1 MAMIVPMKTRYL
13 FSFILAFAII
23 TTVFAQVGPK
33 KPREFDDYTLRTL
46 EEISQLQ
53 GSVIESS
60 NKDVAIHGEIFPTR
74 AKVVYEVTSRPLVQ
88 HKKEAIAAW
97 ANRFAGAP
105 ETYNRPYQNEV
116 IFSENGRKHWL
127 VVRKEFLPRFE
138 QELKKGE
145 TVELFLI
152 KMGSARKGD
161 TWEPVLL
168 VEKFLK
174 P

>member
-1 MAMIVPMKTRYL
+1 MIVSMKTKFL
-13 FSFILAFAII
+13 FSLVLVLTMVGCTLAQAR
-23 TTVFAQVGPK
+23 PK
-33 KPREFDDYTLRTL
+33 KPRELDDYTSRTL
-46 EEISQLQ
+46 AEISQLQ
-53 GSVIESS
+53 GSIVESS
-60 NKDVAIHGEIFPTR
+60 NKNVAIHGEIFPTR
-74 AKVVYEVTSRPLVQ
+74 VKVVYDGDSRPLPQ
-88 HKKEAIAAW
+88 NKRATIAAW

-105 ETYNRPYQNEV
+105 ETYNRPYQQEV
-116 IFSENGRKHWL
+116 FFSENGQKYWL
-127 VVRKEFLPRFE
+127 AVRTEFLPRFL

-161 TWEPVLL
+161 KWEPVLL

>member
-1 MAMIVPMKTRYL
+1 MAMIVSMKTR
-13 FSFILAFAII
+13 FFVSVILAFAIT
-23 TTVFAQVGPK
+23 TTVFAQGGPK
-33 KPREFDDYTLRTL
+33 KPRGFDDYTPRTL
-46 EEISQLQ
+46 EDISKLQ
-53 GSVIESS
+53 GSITESS
-60 NKDVAIHGEIFPTR
+60 NKNVAIHGEIFPTR
-74 AKVVYEVTSRPLVQ
+74 VKVVYEVSSRPIAQ
-88 HKKEAIAAW
+88 HKRDTIAAW

-116 IFSENGRKHWL
+116 LFSENGRNYWL
-127 VVRKEFLPRFE
+127 VVRKEFLPRFA

-161 TWEPVLL
+161 KWEPVLL